1 MLARLRKE
9 PAVVRALVVAVIDVL
24 VVGGIVE
31 TGIAQEI
38 EGIVLGLL
46 NIAVGFQVRNRV
58 TPV

>member
-1 MLARLRKE
+1 VLARLRKE
-9 PAVVRALVVAVIDVL
+9 PAIVRALVVAVIDVL